1 MSEYPG
7 TYRLRNAQSGT
18 FMTMDIKQG
27 QPILDYQAGEKD
39 KKSMW
44 QIVPV
49 STGGYKLKNIEYGL
63 EVHMD
68 GASGGKLFGA
78 PSGTVWSIR
87 KTLTNELEIQAYVR
101 NTYVVELDQGNR
113 MTELSPKE
121 ETKPPPNVKTGTVID
136 LQRGAAGQGVNIF
149 GYEPNNG
156 PNQKWD
162 IQGSGNGSNMTI
174 RSVATAIYATYP
186 SFEQGAILKSSAQ
199 PHEYVVTAVDKGF

>member
-49 STGGYKLKNIEYGL
+49 STGGYKLKNVEYGL
-63 EVHMD
+63 EAHMD

-101 NTYVVELDQGNR
+101 NTYVVELDQDGAIIRLVQNKSTKNQR
-113 MTELSPKE
+113 WVIDIAEPKE
-121 ETKPPPNVKTGTVID
+121 ETKPPPV
-136 LQRGAAGQGVNIF
+136 
-149 GYEPNNG
+149 
-156 PNQKWD
+156 
-162 IQGSGNGSNMTI
+162 
-174 RSVATAIYATYP
+174 
-186 SFEQGAILKSSAQ
+186 
-199 PHEYVVTAVDKGF
+199 